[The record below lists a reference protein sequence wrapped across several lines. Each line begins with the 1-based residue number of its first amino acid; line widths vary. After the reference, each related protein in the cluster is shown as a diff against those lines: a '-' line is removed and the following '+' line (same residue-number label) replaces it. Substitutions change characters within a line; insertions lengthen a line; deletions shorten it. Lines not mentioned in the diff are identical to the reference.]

1 MEYGVAASFRFY
13 TGVRLALLSTSL
25 FFQVTVSGVN
35 LPDYQSLSLFGV
47 LEAAGLFLYLSS
59 SWLQRRLK
67 GVYLPLGVIW
77 ATLGPIIEQHMAV
90 FLYNSFFT
98 APQLRLLGLQLMP
111 VFFIPLVI
119 VAWQYSMREV
129 IIFTLS
135 IGAVYYTP
143 LLLMVY
149 PAGDL
154 WAALIGSFSIQTV
167 TFLLVGNM
175 IVNMMSAQRAQRSQ
189 MKDANQ
195 RMAQYAAALEQLT
208 ISRERNRMARE
219 LHDVLA
225 HTLSGVSIELE
236 GARSVLRTDP
246 QRADG
251 LLNHSLTAVREGLT
265 ETRRSLKELRAR
277 PLEELGLSLA
287 LRSLAE
293 STAARAGLRLELN
306 LAESVTDLSENLQQS
321 LYRIAQEALVNAV
334 EHSQASRVSV
344 LLERKDGLVLL
355 RVSDDGSG
363 FDPKASID
371 ENRYGLR
378 GMQERAQIEGGELTI
393 DSRPG
398 EGTSVTYRVA
408 C

>member
-13 TGVRLALLSTSL
+13 TGVRLALLSTSR

-35 LPDYQSLSLFGV
+35 LPDLQLLSLFGV

-59 SWLQRRLK
+59 SWLQSRLK

-77 ATLGPIIEQHMAV
+77 AALGPIIGQHMAV

-111 VFFIPLVI
+111 VFFIPLVV

-129 IIFTLS
+129 FVFTLS
-135 IGAVYYTP
+135 IGAVYYAP
-143 LLLMVY
+143 LLLAVY
-149 PAGDL
+149 PARDL

-195 RMAQYAAALEQLT
+195 RLAQYAAALEQLT

-251 LLNHSLTAVREGLT
+251 LLNHSLTVVREGLT

-306 LAESVTDLSENLQQS
+306 LVESVSDLSENLQQS

-334 EHSQASRVSV
+334 EHGQASQVSV
-344 LLERKDGLVLL
+344 LLERKDGLVTL

-363 FDPKASID
+363 FDPNVPVD

-378 GMQERAQIEGGELTI
+378 GMQERALLEGGELTI